1 MGNTTDVQQ
10 LRALLDSLPEPLRAQ
25 ALRTL
30 ARYADRDPYT
40 GPFGWQLG
48 LHYVAREPGKTS
60 CTIDVDESYYNPG
73 GVAHGGVV
81 FTLADSAMGAAVHTL
96 LEPGQRC
103 TTAELKL
110 NYLAPVIAG
119 KTTAT
124 ATVISKRRRL
134 AVVTAEVH
142 DAAGELVALAQGTF
156 AIIRTDAGRPVE
168 GDS

>member
-1 MGNTTDVQQ
+1 MSTIREAERIQAILD
-10 LRALLDSLPEPLRAQ
+10 ALPDGVRAQ
-25 ALRTL
+25 AVATL
-30 ARYADRDPYT
+30 ERYADCDPHT

-48 LHYVAREPGKTS
+48 LHYVERAPGRTS
-60 CTIDVDESYYNPG
+60 CTISIDESYYNPG
-73 GVAHGGVV
+73 RVAHGGVV

-110 NYLAPVIAG
+110 NYLAPVIRG

-134 AVVTAEVH
+134 AVVTAEVR
-142 DAAGELVALAQGTF
+142 DESGELVALAQGTF
-156 AIIRTDAGRPVE
+156 AIIRADAP
-168 GDS
+168 

>member
-1 MGNTTDVQQ
+1 MAGLPENKQIQ
-10 LRALLDSLPEPLRAQ
+10 ALLDELPERVRAQ
-25 ALRTL
+25 ALATL
-30 ARYADRDPYT
+30 QRYVDRDPYT

-48 LHYVAREPGKTS
+48 LHYTERAPGRTS
-60 CTIDVDESYYNPG
+60 CMIDVNESFYNPG

-110 NYLAPVIAG
+110 NYLAPVRHG

-142 DAAGELVALAQGTF
+142 DEQGELVALAQGTF
-156 AIIRTDAGRPVE
+156 AIIQVDAPRAIE

>member
-1 MGNTTDVQQ
+1 MATLPDGERIQ
-10 LRALLDSLPEPLRAQ
+10 ALLDALPAPVRAQ
-25 ALRTL
+25 ALATL
-30 ARYADRDPYT
+30 ERYADRDAHT

-48 LHYVAREPGKTS
+48 LHYTTRAPGRTS
-60 CTIDVDESYYNPG
+60 CMIDVNESFYNPG
-73 GVAHGGVV
+73 GVTHGGVI

-110 NYLAPVIAG
+110 NYLAPVRRG

-142 DAAGELVALAQGTF
+142 DERGELVALAQGTF
-156 AIIRTDAGRPVE
+156 AIIQVDAPRPIE

>member
-1 MGNTTDVQQ
+1 MATVPERDQIQ
-10 LRALLDSLPEPLRAQ
+10 ALLDMLPEQVRAQ
-25 ALRTL
+25 ALATL
-30 ARYADRDPYT
+30 QRYADRDPYT

-48 LHYVAREPGKTS
+48 LHYTERLPGRTS
-60 CTIDVDESYYNPG
+60 CMIDVDESFYNPG
-73 GVAHGGVV
+73 GVAHGGLV
-81 FTLADSAMGAAVHTL
+81 FTLADSAMGTAVHTL

-110 NYLAPVIAG
+110 NYLAPVMKG

-142 DAAGELVALAQGTF
+142 DERGELVGLAQGTF
-156 AIIRTDAGRPVE
+156 AIIRADAARPIE

>member
-1 MGNTTDVQQ
+1 MSTSSDTERIQSLLEALPDVV
-10 LRALLDSLPEPLRAQ
+10 RRQ
-25 ALRTL
+25 ALATL
-30 ARYADRDPYT
+30 ERYADRDPYT

-48 LHYVAREPGKTS
+48 LHYIERAPGRTS
-60 CTIDVDESYYNPG
+60 CQIEIDESYYNPG
-73 GVAHGGVV
+73 RVAHGGVV

-110 NYLAPVIAG
+110 NYLAPVLRG

-134 AVVTAEVH
+134 AVVTAEVR
-142 DAAGELVALAQGTF
+142 DETGELVALAQGTF
-156 AIIRTDAGRPVE
+156 AIIRADAPRPVE